1 MRCPPMTSPQADLF
15 GGPPL
20 EPAGLRY
27 VGAMVD
33 EAERDR
39 LTDAFAVLPFA
50 PFAFH
55 GWLGARRVVSF
66 GWRYDFSR
74 ARLDEAAPLP
84 AFLEPLRDRA
94 AAFAGVPAAAI
105 VQTLVTEYQAGAGI
119 GWHRDRPQY
128 DKVVGV
134 SLGAPCRLRFRRRTP
149 DGWERRH
156 LDLAPG
162 SAYLLD
168 GPARADWE
176 HGITPMTALRYSVTF
191 RTLR

>member
-1 MRCPPMTSPQADLF
+1 MTSPQADLF

-105 VQTLVTEYQAGAGI
+105 VQPWSPSTRPEPASAGI
-119 GWHRDRPQY
+119 GTVRNTTRSSASPSARPAACAS
-128 DKVVGV
+128 G
-134 SLGAPCRLRFRRRTP
+134 GGRRM
-149 DGWERRH
+149 G
-156 LDLAPG
+156 G
-162 SAYLLD
+162 SAAISISRQARPTSSTARP
-168 GPARADWE
+168 GPT
-176 HGITPMTALRYSVTF
+176 GNTASR
-191 RTLR
+191 R